1 MQYNYFITNFN
12 LCRLQ
17 EKSETAKMDYVT
29 PFKAPLL
36 TINDPENLHLCFLLD
51 ENVYALNAQ
60 NILEVTALPMLNEP
74 QRLPEYIVGILN
86 YNDLF
91 IKVIDIRKIFALPQK
106 KYGLNNKIIIL
117 KGDES
122 LIAIIVDEVT
132 DFFTAQP
139 SKIQRVMGENFNNIT
154 RTFYKLEDKV
164 VNIIDIYTLEKVIKK
179 AQFKENTT
187 HYTNLFPDDEESVFV
202 LNKRKNEIAQ
212 IPAMNLDANIYGK
225 DQYVV
230 FTLDTHT
237 YCIYSLYVKEL
248 INMKNYPVTKIP
260 YTPDFVKGII
270 NLKGNFYS
278 VVDLKKLIGFDSPK
292 TDTEQQALSEGKAI
306 VLDSPELKLALYVDE
321 INNII
326 NISKEY
332 IEPKNDM
339 SLDNLFINAEAY
351 IDNTVYNILNLD
363 KLINDER
370 LYIDISN

>member
-1 MQYNYFITNFN
+1 MEYKT
-12 LCRLQ
+12 
-17 EKSETAKMDYVT
+17 
-29 PFKAPLL
+29 PLL

-51 ENVYALNAQ
+51 DNVYALNAQ
-60 NILEVTALPMLNEP
+60 NILEVTSLPMLNEP
-74 QRLPEYIVGILN
+74 QKLPEYIVGILN

-91 IKVIDIRKIFALPQK
+91 IKVVDIRKIFALPQK
-106 KYGLNNKIIIL
+106 KYDLNNKIIIV

-154 RTFYKLEDKV
+154 RTFYKLDDKV
-164 VNIIDIYTLEKVIKK
+164 VNIIDILNLEKVIKK
-179 AQFKENTT
+179 AQFSENTT
-187 HYTNLFPDDEESVFV
+187 HYTNLFPDDEESVCV
-202 LNKRKNEIAQ
+202 LNKRKNEIAR
-212 IPAMNLDANIYGK
+212 IPNMNLDANIYGK
-225 DQYVV
+225 DQYVI
-230 FTLDTHT
+230 FTVAEHT
-237 YCIYSLYVKEL
+237 YCVYSLFVKEL

-278 VVDLKKLIGFDSPK
+278 IIDLKKFIGFDE
-292 TDTEQQALSEGKAI
+292 TAQTEDTEQEQNSDKKAI
-306 VLDSPELKLALYVDE
+306 VIDSPELKLALLVDE

-326 NISKEY
+326 NISKEC
-332 IEPKNDM
+332 IEPKNDL

-351 IDNTVYNILNLD
+351 IDNKVYNILNLD

-370 LYIDISN
+370 LYVDIAN

>member
-1 MQYNYFITNFN
+1 MEYKT
-12 LCRLQ
+12 
-17 EKSETAKMDYVT
+17 
-29 PFKAPLL
+29 PLL

-51 ENVYALNAQ
+51 DNVYALNAQ
-60 NILEVTALPMLNEP
+60 NILEVTSLPMLNEP
-74 QRLPEYIVGILN
+74 QKLPEYIVGILN

-91 IKVIDIRKIFALPQK
+91 IKVLDIRKIFALPQK
-106 KYGLNNKIIIL
+106 KYDLNNKIIIV

-154 RTFYKLEDKV
+154 RTFYKLDDKV
-164 VNIIDIYTLEKVIKK
+164 VNIIDILNLEKVIKK
-179 AQFKENTT
+179 AQFSENTT
-187 HYTNLFPDDEESVFV
+187 HYTNLFPDDEESVCV
-202 LNKRKNEIAQ
+202 LNKRKNEIAR
-212 IPAMNLDANIYGK
+212 IPNMNLDANIYGK
-225 DQYVV
+225 DQYVI
-230 FTLDTHT
+230 FTVAEHT
-237 YCIYSLYVKEL
+237 YCIYSLFVKEL

-278 VVDLKKLIGFDSPK
+278 IIDLKKFIGFDE
-292 TDTEQQALSEGKAI
+292 TAQTEDTEQEQNSDKKAI
-306 VLDSPELKLALYVDE
+306 VIDSPELKLALLVDE

-326 NISKEY
+326 NISKEC
-332 IEPKNDM
+332 IEPKNDL

-351 IDNTVYNILNLD
+351 IDNKVYNILNLD

-370 LYIDISN
+370 LYVDIAN

>member
-1 MQYNYFITNFN
+1 MEYKT
-12 LCRLQ
+12 
-17 EKSETAKMDYVT
+17 
-29 PFKAPLL
+29 PLL

-51 ENVYALNAQ
+51 DNVYALNAQ
-60 NILEVTALPMLNEP
+60 NILEVTSLPMLNEP
-74 QRLPEYIVGILN
+74 QKLPEYIVGILN

-91 IKVIDIRKIFALPQK
+91 IKVVDIRKIFDLPQK
-106 KYGLNNKIIIL
+106 KYDLNNKIIIV

-154 RTFYKLEDKV
+154 RTFYKLDDKV
-164 VNIIDIYTLEKVIKK
+164 VNIIDILNLEKVIKK
-179 AQFKENTT
+179 AQFSENTT
-187 HYTNLFPDDEESVFV
+187 HYTNLFPDDEESVCV
-202 LNKRKNEIAQ
+202 LNKRKNEIAR
-212 IPAMNLDANIYGK
+212 IPNMNLDANIYGK
-225 DQYVV
+225 DQYVI
-230 FTLDTHT
+230 FTVAEHT
-237 YCIYSLYVKEL
+237 YCVYSLFVKEL

-278 VVDLKKLIGFDSPK
+278 IIDLKKFIGFDE
-292 TDTEQQALSEGKAI
+292 TAQTEDTEQEQNSDKKAI
-306 VLDSPELKLALYVDE
+306 VIDSPELKLALLVDE

-326 NISKEY
+326 NISKEC
-332 IEPKNDM
+332 IEPKNDL

-351 IDNTVYNILNLD
+351 IDNKVYNILNLD

-370 LYIDISN
+370 LYVDIAN

>member
-1 MQYNYFITNFN
+1 MEYKT
-12 LCRLQ
+12 
-17 EKSETAKMDYVT
+17 
-29 PFKAPLL
+29 PLL

-51 ENVYALNAQ
+51 DNVYALNAQ
-60 NILEVTALPMLNEP
+60 NILEVTSLPMLNEP
-74 QRLPEYIVGILN
+74 QKLPEYIVGILN

-91 IKVIDIRKIFALPQK
+91 IKVVDIRKIFALPQK
-106 KYGLNNKIIIL
+106 KYDLNNKIIIV

-154 RTFYKLEDKV
+154 RTFYKLDDKV
-164 VNIIDIYTLEKVIKK
+164 VNIIDILNLEKVIKK
-179 AQFKENTT
+179 AQFSENTT
-187 HYTNLFPDDEESVFV
+187 HYTNLFPDDEESVCV
-202 LNKRKNEIAQ
+202 LNKRKNEIAR
-212 IPAMNLDANIYGK
+212 IPNMNLDANIYGK
-225 DQYVV
+225 DQYVI
-230 FTLDTHT
+230 FTVAEHT
-237 YCIYSLYVKEL
+237 YCIYSLFVKEL

-278 VVDLKKLIGFDSPK
+278 IIDLKKFIGFDE
-292 TDTEQQALSEGKAI
+292 TTQTEDTEQEQNSDKKAI
-306 VLDSPELKLALYVDE
+306 VIDSPELKLALLVDE

-326 NISKEY
+326 NISKEC
-332 IEPKNDM
+332 IEPKNDL

-351 IDNTVYNILNLD
+351 IDNKVYNILNLD

-370 LYIDISN
+370 LYVDIAN